1 MPGPLDGIRI
11 LDFTR
16 FQQGTFAT
24 LLLADLGADVIKV
37 EQPGGDP
44 GRTLGR
50 HVDGF
55 SSYFE
60 SLNRNKR
67 SLCLDLRRP
76 EGRDVVL
83 RLAATVDVVAEN
95 FRPGT
100 MEKLGIG
107 YEELSR
113 VNPALVFASGS
124 MFGPTGPRARDPGY
138 DTIAQA
144 AGGIM
149 AFTTAKDETPHGV
162 QGGLADQTGGTMLA
176 HAILAALV
184 HRLRTGEGQK
194 VDVSLYGSQIAL
206 QGIHVARALHHA
218 PLRPPGESSG
228 VLSHRAQCLDGRWI
242 AFGFLEAWHF
252 PKLCRG
258 LELDELID
266 DPRFAAGAARGK
278 HIGELVE
285 LIDARVI
292 TRTAEEWIERLRAAD
307 VPCTIVQDYHMIA
320 EDPQARANGYIHEEQ
335 HPVWGRVRTQGP
347 VAALSKTPAAV
358 RHHAPVTPGD
368 HSVEILREAGFSEDD
383 IAALT
388 ASGVV
393 QAGISEPAGVVQH
406 HDAGGG
412 REAQRQSSL
421 R

>member
-24 LLLADLGADVIKV
+24 LLMGDLGADVLKV

-50 HVDGF
+50 HQDEY

-67 SLCLDLRRP
+67 SLCLDLTRP
-76 EGRDVVL
+76 VGREVVL
-83 RLAATVDVVAEN
+83 RLARVVDVVAEN

-100 MEKLGIG
+100 MDKLGIG
-107 YEELSR
+107 YEALSA
-113 VNPALVFASGS
+113 VNPSLVFASAS
-124 MFGPTGPRARDPGY
+124 MFGPEGPRGFDPGY

-144 AGGIM
+144 AGGM
-149 AFTTAKDETPHGV
+149 MMFHTHGGDTPQGI
-162 QGGLADQTGGTMLA
+162 QGGIADQTGGAMLG

-194 VDVSLYGSQIAL
+194 VDVSLYGSQIAI
-206 QGIHVARALHHA
+206 QGIHVARSLHHT
-218 PLRPPGESSG
+218 PLKPPGQSSG
-228 VLSHRAQCLDGRWI
+228 VFSHRAQCLDGRWI
-242 AFGFLEAWHF
+242 AFGMLEGRHF

-258 LELDELID
+258 LELDHLIED
-266 DPRFAAGAARGK
+266 ERFATAGARGT
-278 HIGELVE
+278 HHGELVE
-285 LIDARVI
+285 LVDAQVI
-292 TRTAEEWIERLRAAD
+292 TRPAAD
-307 VPCTIVQDYHMIA
+307 WIDALRTADIPCTVVQDYAMIA

-347 VAALSKTPAAV
+347 VARLSRSPASV
-358 RHHAPVTPGD
+358 RRHAPIRPGD
-368 HSVEILREAGFSEDD
+368 HSGEILREAGFTDD
-383 IAALT
+383 ESSALAAD
-388 ASGVV
+388 GVV
-393 QAGISEPAGVVQH
+393 LGAGLPAA
-406 HDAGGG
+406 AG
-412 REAQRQSSL
+412 
-421 R
+421 

>member
-16 FQQGTFAT
+16 FQQGTFST
-24 LLLADLGADVIKV
+24 LLLGDLGADVIKV

-50 HVDGF
+50 HQDGF

-67 SLCLDLRRP
+67 SICLDLTRP

-83 RLAATVDVVAEN
+83 RLAQQVDVVTEN

-107 YEELSR
+107 YEDLSR
-113 VNPALVFASGS
+113 VNPGLIVASGS
-124 MFGPTGPRARDPGY
+124 MFGPKGPRTRDPGY

-149 AFTTAKDETPHGV
+149 AFTTAADETPHGI
-162 QGGLADQTGGTMLA
+162 QGGIADQTGGMMLA
-176 HAILAALV
+176 HAVLAALV

-206 QGIHVARALHHA
+206 QGIHVARALHHS
-218 PLRPPGESSG
+218 PLRPPGQSSG
-228 VLSHRAQCLDGRWI
+228 VLSHRALCGDGRWI
-242 AFGFLEAWHF
+242 AFGFLEARHF
-252 PKLCRG
+252 PKLCKG
-258 LELDELID
+258 LELDSLAE
-266 DPRFAAGAARGK
+266 DPRFAAAADRGANHGR
-278 HIGELVE
+278 LVE
-285 LIDARVI
+285 LIDAQVI
-292 TRTAEEWIERLRAAD
+292 TRPSAEWIERLVAAD
-307 VPCTIVQDYHMIA
+307 VPCTVIQDYAMVS
-320 EDPQARANGYIHEEQ
+320 EDPQARANGYIHEEE

-347 VAALSKTPAAV
+347 VATFSRTPASV
-358 RHHAPVTPGD
+358 RRHAPVQPGD
-368 HSVEILREAGFSEDD
+368 HSSEILREFGFDD
-383 IAALT
+383 GSIAALQE
-388 ASGVV
+388 SGVV
-393 QAGISEPAGVVQH
+393 VAPRAPASV
-406 HDAGGG
+406 GGD
-412 REAQRQSSL
+412 
-421 R
+421 

>member
-16 FQQGTFAT
+16 FQQGTFGT
-24 LLLADLGADVIKV
+24 VLLADLGADVLKI

-50 HVDGF
+50 HVDGY

-67 SLCLDLRRP
+67 SLCLDLKT
-76 EGRDVVL
+76 EAGRDVVK
-83 RLAATVDVVAEN
+83 RLVARVDVLAEN

-100 MEKLGIG
+100 MDKLGLG
-107 YEELSR
+107 YDELSAI
-113 VNPALVFASGS
+113 NPALVYASAS
-124 MFGPTGPRARDPGY
+124 MFGPNGPRSHDPGY

-149 AFTTAKDETPHGV
+149 AFTTQDGETPHGI
-162 QGGLADQTGGTMLA
+162 QGGMADQTGGAFLA
-176 HAILAALV
+176 QAILAALV

-194 VDVSLYGSQIAL
+194 VDVSLYGSQIAI
-206 QGIHVARALHHA
+206 QGIHVARALHTA
-218 PLRPPGESSG
+218 PLRPPGQSSG

-252 PKLCRG
+252 PKLCRA

-266 DPRFAAGAARGK
+266 DPRFAEPPARGQN
-278 HIGELVE
+278 HGRLVE

-292 TRTAEEWIERLRAAD
+292 TRPSQEWIEALRKAD
-307 VPCTIVQDYHMIA
+307 VPCTVVQDYAMIA
-320 EDPQARANGYIHEEQ
+320 EDPQARANGYIHEGQ
-335 HPVWGRVRTQGP
+335 HPVWGRVRTQGT
-347 VAALSKTPAAV
+347 VAILSKTPASI
-358 RHHAPVTPGD
+358 RRHAPITPGD
-368 HSVEILREAGFSEDD
+368 HSAEILRECGFGDD
-383 IAALT
+383 EIAALIE
-388 ASGVV
+388 SGVV
-393 QAGISEPAGVVQH
+393 RTPGQVAAVGAAGS
-406 HDAGGG
+406 
-412 REAQRQSSL
+412 
-421 R
+421 

>member
-24 LLLADLGADVIKV
+24 LLLADLGADVLKV

-50 HVDGF
+50 HVDGY

-67 SLCLDLRRP
+67 SLCLDLTRP
-76 EGRDVVL
+76 AGRAVVL

-100 MEKLGIG
+100 MDKLGIG
-107 YEELSR
+107 YEVLAQ
-113 VNPALVFASGS
+113 VNPGLVFASAS
-124 MFGPTGPRARDPGY
+124 MFGPQGPRGRDPGY

-149 AFTTAKDETPHGV
+149 MFHTRDGETPHGV

-184 HRLRTGEGQK
+184 HRLRTSAGQK
-194 VDVSLYGSQIAL
+194 VDVSLYGSQIAI
-206 QGIHVARALHHA
+206 QGIHVARALHPA
-218 PLRPPGESSG
+218 PLRPPGQSSG

-242 AFGFLEAWHF
+242 AFGFLEARHF

-258 LELDELID
+258 LELDHLLD
-266 DPRFAAGAARGK
+266 DPRFATAPARGRNL
-278 HIGELVE
+278 GELVE
-285 LIDARVI
+285 LIDAQVI
-292 TRTAEEWIERLRAAD
+292 TRPAAEWIERLRAAD
-307 VPCTIVQDYHMIA
+307 IPCTIVQDYEMIA
-320 EDPQARANGYIHEEQ
+320 ADPQARANGYIHEEE
-335 HPVWGRVRTQGP
+335 HPVWGRIRTQGP
-347 VAALSKTPAAV
+347 VAQLAKTPSSV
-358 RHHAPVTPGD
+358 RRHAPVHPGD
-368 HSVEILREAGFSEDD
+368 HSAEILREAGFSHEE
-383 IAALT
+383 IAGLA
-388 ASGVV
+388 A
-393 QAGISEPAGVVQH
+393 AGVVQGVALPAGSR
-406 HDAGGG
+406 AGG
-412 REAQRQSSL
+412 
-421 R
+421 

>member
-16 FQQGTFAT
+16 FQQGTFST
-24 LLLADLGADVIKV
+24 LLLSDLGADVIKV

-50 HVDGF
+50 HVDGY

-67 SLCLDLRRP
+67 SICLDLRRP
-76 EGRDVVL
+76 EAREVVL
-83 RLAATVDVVAEN
+83 RLARTVDVVTEN

-107 YEELSR
+107 YDDLAR
-113 VNPALVFASGS
+113 VNPTIIVGSGS
-124 MFGPTGPRARDPGY
+124 MFGPSGPRSHHPGY

-149 AFTTAKDETPHGV
+149 AYTTSDGETPHGI

-176 HAILAALV
+176 HAVLAALV

-194 VDVSLYGSQIAL
+194 ADVSLYGSQIAI
-206 QGIHVARALHHA
+206 QGIHVARTLHHA
-218 PLRPPGESSG
+218 PLRPPGQSSG
-228 VLSHRAQCLDGRWI
+228 VLSHRALCADGRWI
-242 AFGFLEAWHF
+242 AFGFLEGWHF

-258 LELDELID
+258 LGLDELID
-266 DPRFAAGAARGK
+266 DERFAEGPARGK
-278 HIGELVE
+278 HHGALIE
-285 LIDARVI
+285 LIDAQVI
-292 TRTAEEWIERLRAAD
+292 QRPSAEWIERLVAAD
-307 VPCTIVQDYHMIA
+307 IPCTVVQDYEMIA
-320 EDPQARANGYIHEEQ
+320 ADPQARANGYVHEEE

-347 VAALSKTPAAV
+347 VATFSKTPAEV
-358 RHHAPVTPGD
+358 RRHAPVQPGD
-368 HSVEILREAGFSEDD
+368 HSIEILREAGFGEDE
-383 IAALT
+383 IAALAEAGAVIVPA
-388 ASGVV
+388 ASPKPGRTP
-393 QAGISEPAGVVQH
+393 SPA
-406 HDAGGG
+406 A
-412 REAQRQSSL
+412 R
-421 R
+421 

>member
-1 MPGPLDGIRI
+1 MVLESPVPGPLDGIRI

-16 FQQGTFAT
+16 FQQGPFAT
-24 LLLADLGADVIKV
+24 LLLADLGADVLKI

-50 HVDGF
+50 HEDGY

-76 EGRDVVL
+76 EGRELVR
-83 RLAATVDVVAEN
+83 RLAAQVDVVVEN

-107 YEELSR
+107 YDDLAA
-113 VNPALVFASGS
+113 VNPGLVFASGS
-124 MFGPTGPRARDPGY
+124 MFGPNGPRGRDPGY

-149 AFTTAKDETPHGV
+149 MYHTREGETPHGV
-162 QGGLADQTGGTMLA
+162 QPGIADQTGGAMLA

-206 QGIHVARALHHA
+206 QGIHFARVLHHT
-218 PLRPPGESSG
+218 PLRPAGLSSG

-242 AFGFLEAWHF
+242 AFGFLEARHF

-258 LELDELID
+258 LELDDLTD
-266 DPRFAAGAARGK
+266 DSRFCTPAARGQNL
-278 HIGELVE
+278 GRLVE

-292 TRTAEEWIERLRAAD
+292 TRPAAEWIARLRAAD
-307 VPCTIVQDYHMIA
+307 IPCAIVQDYTMIA
-320 EDPQARANGYIHEEQ
+320 EDAQARANGYVHEEE
-335 HPVWGRVRTQGP
+335 HPVWGHVRTQGP
-347 VAALSKTPAAV
+347 VALFSKTPAAV
-358 RHHAPVTPGD
+358 RRHAPVHPGE
-368 HSVEILREAGFSEDD
+368 HSAAILRELGLGAEEV
-383 IAALT
+383 AAL
-388 ASGVV
+388 A
-393 QAGISEPAGVVQH
+393 EAGVVLTPTA
-406 HDAGGG
+406 HDA
-412 REAQRQSSL
+412 AV
-421 R
+421 